1 MTNDM
6 KFLMVVVVAVWG
18 GIFLLGRMASGEM
31 AKVPVVE
38 RPAVSCAFLRGCV
51 ELSK

>member
-1 MTNDM
+1 MSTDM
-6 KFLMVVVVAVWG
+6 KFLLVVVVAVWG

-38 RPAVSCAFLRGCV
+38 KPAVSCAFLRGCV
-51 ELSK
+51 EKGK